1 MKPPRAFATVANQL
15 ADPAVITDPQG
26 RVEWINPAFTDMCG
40 YTLAE
45 LKGRK
50 PGHLLQGPDTDPE
63 TVAELRRAIR
73 ERCGVS
79 VELINYRKN
88 GEPYAVWITLNPLH
102 DRTGQLVGYMA
113 VERETSL
120 RLRELR
126 RLENEVADLYAI
138 VCHVGAGQAA

>member
-1 MKPPRAFATVANQL
+1 MKPPRAFATVATQL

-26 RVEWINPAFTDMCG
+26 RVEWINAAFADMCG

-63 TVAELRRAIR
+63 TVAELSRAIR
-73 ERCGVS
+73 QCRGVS

-88 GEPYAVWITLNPLH
+88 GDPYAVWITLNPLH
-102 DRTGQLVGYMA
+102 DRSGQLVGYMA

-126 RLENEVADLYAI
+126 RLENEVADLYD
-138 VCHVGAGQAA
+138 VLCRVGAGQAA